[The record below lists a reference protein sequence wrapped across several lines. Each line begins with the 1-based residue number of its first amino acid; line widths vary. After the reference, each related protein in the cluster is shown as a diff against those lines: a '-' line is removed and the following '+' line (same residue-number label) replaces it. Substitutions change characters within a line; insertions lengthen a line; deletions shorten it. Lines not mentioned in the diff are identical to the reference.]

1 MYDIII
7 IGGGCAGLTA
17 ALYAARAEKSVLIL
31 ESENIGGQITASP
44 KVENYPGIPDISGMD
59 FSQRLFDQAI
69 GFGAEFKLEEVLKIN
84 DGDVKKVVTDAGEHE
99 ARAVIIASG
108 VKHRKLGIE
117 NEDKLVGRGISYCA
131 VCDGA
136 FFRGMDVA
144 VVGGGSTAFS
154 DALFLSAYCKTVY
167 IIHRRDAFRAEPNLV
182 TRAREKE
189 NIKIITNAVVVSA
202 AFDKSLSGI
211 EIASTVTD
219 EKTYIDIQG
228 LFVAIGHVPE
238 SKVYRDLVECDAYGY
253 IKAGEDCKT
262 SAKGFFAA
270 GDCRTKAVRQ
280 LATAAADGAVCA
292 IAACEYLD

>member
-59 FSQRLFDQAI
+59 FSQRLFDQAV
-69 GFGAEFKLEEVLKIN
+69 GFGAEFKLEEVLKIV

-117 NEDKLVGRGISYCA
+117 NEDKLVGRGLSYCA

-167 IIHRRDAFRAEPNLV
+167 IIHRRDAFRAEPSLV

-189 NIKIITNAVVVSA
+189 NIKFITNAVVVSA
-202 AFDKSLSGI
+202 AFDKRLSGI

-238 SKVYRDLVECDAYGY
+238 SKVYGDLVECDAYGY

-262 SAKGFFAA
+262 SAKGIFAA

-292 IAACEYLD
+292 IAACEYTD

>member
-69 GFGAEFKLEEVLKIN
+69 GFGAEFKLEEVLEIA
-84 DGDVKKVVTDAGEHE
+84 DGDIKKVVTDAGEHE

-202 AFDKSLSGI
+202 AFDKRLSGI

-262 SAKGFFAA
+262 SAKGIFAA

>member
-202 AFDKSLSGI
+202 AFDKRLSGI

-262 SAKGFFAA
+262 SAKGIFAA